1 MAGDPAVGMIE
12 VQGVAAA
19 IVGADAACKAAD
31 VELAGWASIGGY
43 TTAFFTGSISDVAA
57 ALQSGEEAARGV
69 IEHVVAVPLHQPAAA
84 CRHFVDFPVRSD
96 SDFPAGALGLVET
109 RGYGAHIHTNDQMVK
124 TAAVEVINVLT
135 VQDRVVCSLVLGRR
149 RGRQRSHS
157 CRAKV
162 ARGLRAL
169 AGHGPDSAAAARG
182 FGCIRRADGRWRCLA
197 GQSAY
202 WRRAAWR
209 R

>member
-31 VELAGWASIGGY
+31 VTLSGWSSIGGY

-57 ALQSGEEAARGV
+57 ALQNGEEAARSV

-84 CRHFVDFPVRSD
+84 CSHFVDFPVRSD

-135 VQDRVVCSLVLGRR
+135 VHDRVVCSLVLGDV
-149 RGRQRSHS
+149 G
-157 CRAKV
+157 AVNEAIAV
-162 ARGLRAL
+162 AQKLLANCEHLLGTAL
-169 AGHGPDSAAAARG
+169 IPQPRPEVLAAYAAPMG
-182 FGCIRRADGRWRCLA
+182 GG
-197 GQSAY
+197 GV
-202 WRRAAWR
+202 
-209 R
+209 

>member
-31 VELAGWASIGGY
+31 VQLAGWSSIGGY
-43 TTAFFTGSISDVAA
+43 TTVFFTGSISDVVA
-57 ALQSGEEAARGV
+57 ALRSGEEAARSV
-69 IEHVVAVPLHQPAAA
+69 IEHVVAAPLLQPAAA

-124 TAAVEVINVLT
+124 TAPVEVINVLT
-135 VQDRVVCSLVLGRR
+135 IHDRVVCSLVLGDV
-149 RGRQRSHS
+149 G
-157 CRAKV
+157 AVTEAIAV
-162 ARGLRAL
+162 AQKLL
-169 AGHGPDSAAAARG
+169 AGYEHLLGTALIPQPRPEVLAAYAAPMG
-182 FGCIRRADGRWRCLA
+182 GG
-197 GQSAY
+197 GV
-202 WRRAAWR
+202 
-209 R
+209 